1 MNTPSTGFQQY
12 GEGLVNKFQS
22 SRVGQMFGGKS
33 RKKID
38 EQDNN
43 QESIKKGN
51 KDSKYTS
58 VPPGKVEKLKI
69 NESES
74 DVLANMYNFMTKNY
88 KRDLE
93 RMKKDKKYKK
103 DVEDFENIK
112 NKQLVDGLKKKNKKE
127 TGTKNGKSFS
137 LSSLLKGGLTAGLA
151 VGGLL
156 VMEKAFAKISEIN
169 YNDIIPDINKLFKK
183 PEENATTGTASGT
196 IFNNS
201 DDYNK
206 IISTRESQGKYD
218 TLYGK
223 SGGAMLNGKSVTES
237 TIGEVSSFQSER
249 KKLKKN
255 DYAAGKYQFMN
266 VESTAKLAGLGEK
279 DVFNPENQ
287 EKMMKAYTAENAR
300 QLKVEG
306 ISATPENLSMA
317 HAVGVSGTKKLLKAQ
332 ESGMGGANA
341 LDILGYKRDSESA
354 KTNPQLNKP
363 VDTVISNLTKDFR
376 PTSVAVAPTPKIDD
390 NKLSQLNSAKLAE
403 KTNEV
408 VGLVKN
414 NVIIVEKIKTVNTA
428 EEVDDTS
435 IMLQKIRGQFSQV
448 LR

>member
-74 DVLANMYNFMTKNY
+74 DILANMYNFMSKNY

-112 NKQLVDGLKKKNKKE
+112 NKQLVTGLEKKNKKE
-127 TGTKNGKSFS
+127 KETKGASKGFS
-137 LSSLLKGGLTAGLA
+137 VGSLLKGGLKAGLA
-151 VGGLL
+151 AGGLFL
-156 VMEKAFAKISEIN
+156 VGKAFAKMSEF
-169 YNDIIPDINKLFKK
+169 DIKDVMPDITKIFKT
-183 PEENATTGTASGT
+183 PETTDTSSGT
-196 IFNNS
+196 MS
-201 DDYNK
+201 GTTDDYYKK
-206 IISTRESQGKYD
+206 ISKRESEGKYD

-223 SGGAMLNGKSVTES
+223 AGGAMLNGKSVTEN
-237 TIGEVSSFQSER
+237 TIGEVSDFQSGR
-249 KKLKKN
+249 KAQKKN
-255 DYAAGKYQFMN
+255 DYAAGKYQFMD
-266 VESTAKLAGLGEK
+266 VKSVAKLAGLSDK
-279 DVFNPENQ
+279 DTFNPENQ
-287 EKMMKAYTAENAR
+287 EKMIRAYTVENAK
-300 QLKVEG
+300 QLKAEG

-317 HAVGVSGTKKLLKAQ
+317 HAVGVGGTKKLLKAQ

-341 LDILGYKRDSESA
+341 LDVLGYKRDSEAA

-363 VDTVISNLTKDFR
+363 VDTVVSNLTKDFR
-376 PTSVAVAPTPKIDD
+376 PTAVAAAPTPKIDD
-390 NKLSQLNSAKLAE
+390 TKLSQLNLAKLAE
-403 KTNEV
+403 KRDEV

-414 NVIIVEKIKTVNTA
+414 NVIVVEKTKTVNTA
-428 EEVDDTS
+428 EGVDDTS
-435 IMLQKIRGQFSQV
+435 MMLQKIREQFSQV

>member
-1 MNTPSTGFQQY
+1 MNTPSLGFQQY
-12 GEGLVNKFQS
+12 GEGLLNKFQS
-22 SRVGQMFGGKS
+22 SRVGQMFGGKP
-33 RKKID
+33 RKKVD
-38 EQDNN
+38 EQNDN
-43 QESIKKGN
+43 QESVQKGN
-51 KDSKYTS
+51 KDAKYS
-58 VPPGKVEKLKI
+58 AVPPGKVEKLKI

-74 DVLANMYNFMTKNY
+74 DILANMYNFMAKNY

-103 DVEDFENIK
+103 DVEDFEDIK
-112 NKQLVDGLKKKNKKE
+112 SKQLVDGLKKKNKKE

-169 YNDIIPDINKLFKK
+169 YDDIIPDINKLFKK
-183 PEENATTGTASGT
+183 PEENATTGTAFGT
-196 IFNNS
+196 ILNNS

-266 VESTAKLAGLGEK
+266 VESTSKLAGLSEK

-287 EKMMKAYTAENAR
+287 EKMMKAYTTENAR

-341 LDILGYKRDSESA
+341 LDILGYGRNSEA
-354 KTNPQLNKP
+354 ARTNPQLNKP
-363 VDTVISNLTKDFR
+363 VDTVVSGLTKDFR
-376 PTSVAVAPTPKIDD
+376 PTAVASAPQPKIDD
-390 NKLSQLNSAKLAE
+390 NKLSQLNLAKLAE

-408 VGLVKN
+408 IGLVKN
-414 NVIIVEKIKTVNTA
+414 NVIVVEKTKTVNTA

-435 IMLQKIRGQFSQV
+435 MMLRKMREQFSQV